1 MVLACLLACACLRLP
16 GSSNSLTVGNS
27 AAIPPTR
34 WFTDPPTH
42 DPSTDTGA
50 SKQGHVAADLDE
62 RMAALHA
69 AVPHARTLC
78 ISSRSGLNV
87 RLLLRRVRALLT
99 AIDGQRER
107 GGAS

>member
-1 MVLACLLACACLRLP
+1 MIPVLSRWTH
-16 GSSNSLTVGNS
+16 SNSLTQVVVLTK
-27 AAIPPTR
+27 ADLP
-34 WFTDPPTH
+34 
-42 DPSTDTGA
+42 
-50 SKQGHVAADLDE
+50 HVAADLDE
-62 RMAALHA
+62 RIAALHA